1 MTELQLNALQL
12 NAPEFN
18 PATLARSPN
27 FGPRP
32 DGANV
37 DLLIL
42 HYTGMPHDD
51 QALAWL
57 QNPQSQVSCHYFVHQ
72 DGRILQLVS
81 ENARA
86 WHAGLSSWDDLT
98 DINSHS
104 IGIEIANPG
113 HNHGYRAFPDMQIEA
128 VKLLCLDIIQRRK
141 IRAECVLAHSDIAP
155 ERKED
160 PGELFPWA
168 DFADAG
174 IGHYVPPA
182 LIGDGRFFQLGDEG
196 EPVAALQAMFALYG
210 YGCPQT
216 SVFCEKTN
224 AVVTA
229 FQRHFRPERVDGV
242 ADQST
247 IVTLHQLLQTLKALK

>member
-1 MTELQLNALQL
+1 MNQLTL
-12 NAPEFN
+12 NAPEFDG
-18 PATLARSPN
+18 AALARSPN
-27 FGPRP
+27 FGTRP
-32 DGANV
+32 DSANI

-42 HYTGMPHDD
+42 HYTGMPDD
-51 QALAWL
+51 EQALAWL
-57 QNPQSQVSCHYFVHQ
+57 QNPKSQVSCHYFVHQ

-81 ENARA
+81 ETARA
-86 WHAGLSSWDDLT
+86 WHAGLSSWHDLE

-113 HNHGYRAFPDMQIEA
+113 HNHGYRAFPDVQIDA
-128 VKLLCLDIIQRRK
+128 VKRLSKDIVRRHE
-141 IRAECVLAHSDIAP
+141 ISPERILAHSDIAP

-168 DFADAG
+168 EFFNVG

-182 LIGDGRFFQLGDEG
+182 PIGDGRFFQLGDQG

-210 YGCPQT
+210 YGCPQSGT
-216 SVFCEKTN
+216 FCEKTSL
-224 AVVTA
+224 VVTA
-229 FQRHFRPERVDGV
+229 FQRHFRPERVDGI

-247 IVTLHQLLQTLKALK
+247 IVTLHQLLQALTILR

>member
-1 MTELQLNALQL
+1 MSDLALIS
-12 NAPEFN
+12 PEFEG
-18 PATLARSPN
+18 ALLARSPN

-32 DGANV
+32 DGADI

-42 HYTGMPHDD
+42 HYTGMPDDD

-57 QNPQSQVSCHYFVHQ
+57 QNPKSQVSCHYFVHQ
-72 DGRILQLVS
+72 DGRILQLVL

-86 WHAGLSSWDDLT
+86 WHAGLSSWHDLQ

-113 HNHGYRAFPDMQIEA
+113 HNHGYRAFPDVQIEA
-128 VKLLCLDIIQRRK
+128 VKALCRDIVQRYAIKPER
-141 IRAECVLAHSDIAP
+141 VLAHSDIAP

-160 PGELFPWA
+160 PGELFPWEA
-168 DFADAG
+168 FSQAG
-174 IGHYVPPA
+174 IGHYMPPA
-182 LIGDGRFFQLGDEG
+182 PIGDGRFFQLGDQG

-210 YGCPQT
+210 YGCPQ
-216 SVFCEKTN
+216 SGAFCEKTR

-229 FQRHFRPERVDGV
+229 FQRHFRPTLVDGI

-247 IVTLHQLLQTLKALK
+247 IATLHQLLQSLNSYKS

>member
-1 MTELQLNALQL
+1 MNDLTLNV
-12 NAPEFN
+12 PEFH
-18 PATLARSPN
+18 AAKLARSPN

-32 DGANV
+32 EGSTI

-42 HYTGMPHDD
+42 HYTGMPDD
-51 QALAWL
+51 EQALAWL
-57 QNPQSQVSCHYFVHQ
+57 QNPKSQVSCHYYVHQ

-86 WHAGLSSWDDLT
+86 WHAGLGTWHDLE
-98 DINSHS
+98 DINSNS

-113 HNHGYRAFPDMQIEA
+113 HEHGYLPFPDTQIEA
-128 VKLLCLDIIQRRK
+128 VKELCKDIVERRG
-141 IRAECVLAHSDIAP
+141 IRTERVLAHSDIAP

-168 DFADAG
+168 SFAEEG
-174 IGHYVPPA
+174 IGHFVAPA
-182 LIGDGRFFQLGDEG
+182 PRGDGRFFQVGDEG

-210 YGCPQT
+210 YGCPQSGTYCRQT
-216 SVFCEKTN
+216 S

-229 FQRHFRPERVDGV
+229 FQRHFRPEKVDGV

-247 IVTLHQLLQTLKALK
+247 IATLHQLLQALSTER